1 MDSQRRAC
9 CHSTTDPSA
18 DQATRYSEVAVR
30 PLIQIYGMAEDLRL
44 GIPPVNTYDNNDLD
58 VTIC

>member
-44 GIPPVNTYDNNDLD
+44 GIPPVNTYQNPA
-58 VTIC
+58 I